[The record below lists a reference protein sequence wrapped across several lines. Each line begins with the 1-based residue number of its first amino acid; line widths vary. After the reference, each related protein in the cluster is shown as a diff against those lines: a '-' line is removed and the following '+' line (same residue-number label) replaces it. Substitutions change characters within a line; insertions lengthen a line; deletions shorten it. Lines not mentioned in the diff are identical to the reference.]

1 MRERIRRNVGLGMA
15 VILLVSSLGVPPA
28 SAGTVREGKS
38 LAEAEM
44 AVLSGPVEYNGSEQ
58 KPKVSIHLDGVPLR
72 EGVDYRLSYADNLDA
87 GTAVVMA
94 TGTGAYHGSR
104 EAKFTILPRTISAQ
118 ALQIEA
124 GCQKKYDETTEAFP
138 TVSVQVLPGDQVEVR
153 CTAVY
158 DTCFVGR
165 GKTVTV
171 SGLHFGGPDGDNY
184 RLEPSDLVLKTTG
197 QITPQLPD
205 FQKSAALAKGHSL
218 DLRTLFS
225 DAWKGEARF
234 QLTGEALG
242 CTLQGTTL
250 TAGQTLGTVKL
261 QVTMTGWDENGDGID
276 EYSGGSG
283 IDYLTVTV
291 VDKESQP
298 PGNGGGVGQPGFSL
312 QGPTAVTY
320 GQSISFQTTG
330 GAGTGKVTFWVEP
343 RGERGAATIDSN
355 GVLQGTQTGSVL
367 VYAKKDGDD
376 RYESIQADPI
386 EVTIRPAKLTIQVHN
401 KTAAVGDPVPA
412 LTQADYT
419 VSGLVGRDTLARA
432 PTLSYGAAP
441 NLSLPGVVPIQAAG
455 AVAPAGDN
463 YDPNITYVPGTLTIR
478 EVPVYPITVAAMV
491 NGAVTTDCQAAE
503 PGTTVTLTVRPA
515 EGFRLEKLTAASGGR
530 ALSLRKTA
538 EGVYTFSMPEGA
550 VTVTAQFIQETPE
563 QGPFPFTDVPETAWY
578 YDSVVYVYTHGLMNG
593 TGPTTFQPNAPTTRG
608 MVVTILYRME
618 GSPEAASWSP
628 FGDVDPNAYYAA
640 PVAWAAWNGI
650 VNGYSATTFGPQDR
664 VTREQLAAI
673 LYRYAAYKGCE
684 VSQRGD
690 LTQFVDAGQIH
701 TYAREALSWANRME
715 LIQGKGKGILDPR
728 GLAARAQVA
737 AMLQRFQE
745 KILA

>member
-1 MRERIRRNVGLGMA
+1 MSRSQRFRFIW
-15 VILLVSSLGVPPA
+15 
-28 SAGTVREGKS
+28 TVCLCG
-38 LAEAEM
+38 
-44 AVLSGPVEYNGSEQ
+44 
-58 KPKVSIHLDGVPLR
+58 
-72 EGVDYRLSYADNLDA
+72 GVDYRLSYADNLDA

-165 GKTVTV
+165 EKTVTV

-343 RGERGAATIDSN
+343 RGGRG
-355 GVLQGTQTGSVL
+355 
-367 VYAKKDGDD
+367 
-376 RYESIQADPI
+376 
-386 EVTIRPAKLTIQVHN
+386 RP
-401 KTAAVGDPVPA
+401 P
-412 LTQADYT
+412 
-419 VSGLVGRDTLARA
+419 
-432 PTLSYGAAP
+432 
-441 NLSLPGVVPIQAAG
+441 
-455 AVAPAGDN
+455 
-463 YDPNITYVPGTLTIR
+463 
-478 EVPVYPITVAAMV
+478 
-491 NGAVTTDCQAAE
+491 
-503 PGTTVTLTVRPA
+503 
-515 EGFRLEKLTAASGGR
+515 
-530 ALSLRKTA
+530 
-538 EGVYTFSMPEGA
+538 
-550 VTVTAQFIQETPE
+550 
-563 QGPFPFTDVPETAWY
+563 
-578 YDSVVYVYTHGLMNG
+578 
-593 TGPTTFQPNAPTTRG
+593 
-608 MVVTILYRME
+608 
-618 GSPEAASWSP
+618 
-628 FGDVDPNAYYAA
+628 
-640 PVAWAAWNGI
+640 
-650 VNGYSATTFGPQDR
+650 
-664 VTREQLAAI
+664 
-673 LYRYAAYKGCE
+673 
-684 VSQRGD
+684 
-690 LTQFVDAGQIH
+690 
-701 TYAREALSWANRME
+701 
-715 LIQGKGKGILDPR
+715 
-728 GLAARAQVA
+728 
-737 AMLQRFQE
+737 
-745 KILA
+745 

>member
-44 AVLSGPVEYNGSEQ
+44 DVRSGPVEYNGSEQ

-104 EAKFTILPRTISAQ
+104 EAKFTILPRTVSAQ

-124 GCQKKYDETTEAFP
+124 GCQKEYDGTTKASP

-165 GKTVTV
+165 EKTVTV

-343 RGERGAATIDSN
+343 RSGRGAATIDSN

-419 VSGLVGRDTLARA
+419 VSGLVGRD
-432 PTLSYGAAP
+432 
-441 NLSLPGVVPIQAAG
+441 
-455 AVAPAGDN
+455 
-463 YDPNITYVPGTLTIR
+463 TLTIR

>member
-44 AVLSGPVEYNGSEQ
+44 DVRSGPVEYNGSEQ

-104 EAKFTILPRTISAQ
+104 EAKFTILPRTVSAQ

-124 GCQKKYDETTEAFP
+124 GCQKEYDGTTKASP

-153 CTAVY
+153 CTAAY

-165 GKTVTV
+165 EKTVTV

-184 RLEPSDLVLKTTG
+184 RLETSDLVLKTTG

-218 DLRTLFS
+218 DLRTLFT

-276 EYSGGSG
+276 EYSGDSG

-343 RGERGAATIDSN
+343 RSGRG
-355 GVLQGTQTGSVL
+355 
-367 VYAKKDGDD
+367 
-376 RYESIQADPI
+376 
-386 EVTIRPAKLTIQVHN
+386 
-401 KTAAVGDPVPA
+401 
-412 LTQADYT
+412 
-419 VSGLVGRDTLARA
+419 
-432 PTLSYGAAP
+432 
-441 NLSLPGVVPIQAAG
+441 GVVPIQAAG

-491 NGAVTTDCQAAE
+491 NGAVATDCQAAE

-538 EGVYTFSMPEGA
+538 ERVYTFSMPEGA
-550 VTVTAQFIQETPE
+550 VTVTAQFVQETPE

-673 LYRYAAYKGCE
+673 LYRYAEYKGCE

>member
-44 AVLSGPVEYNGSEQ
+44 DVRSGPVEYNGSEQ

-104 EAKFTILPRTISAQ
+104 EAKFTILPRTVSAQ

-124 GCQKKYDETTEAFP
+124 GCQKEYDGTTKASP

-153 CTAVY
+153 CTAAY

-165 GKTVTV
+165 EKTVTV

-184 RLEPSDLVLKTTG
+184 RLETSDLVLKTTG

-218 DLRTLFS
+218 DLRTLFT

-276 EYSGGSG
+276 EYSGDSG

-343 RGERGAATIDSN
+343 RSGRGAATIDSN

-401 KTAAVGDPVPA
+401 KTAAVGDSSPDPG
-412 LTQADYT
+412 
-419 VSGLVGRDTLARA
+419 GLHGLRFG
-432 PTLSYGAAP
+432 GAGH
-441 NLSLPGVVPIQAAG
+441 PGQGPHPLLRCCPQPL
-455 AVAPAGDN
+455 PAGGG
-463 YDPNITYVPGTLTIR
+463 PH
-478 EVPVYPITVAAMV
+478 
-491 NGAVTTDCQAAE
+491 
-503 PGTTVTLTVRPA
+503 
-515 EGFRLEKLTAASGGR
+515 SGGR
-530 ALSLRKTA
+530 RSRP
-538 EGVYTFSMPEGA
+538 GG
-550 VTVTAQFIQETPE
+550 
-563 QGPFPFTDVPETAWY
+563 G
-578 YDSVVYVYTHGLMNG
+578 
-593 TGPTTFQPNAPTTRG
+593 
-608 MVVTILYRME
+608 
-618 GSPEAASWSP
+618 
-628 FGDVDPNAYYAA
+628 
-640 PVAWAAWNGI
+640 
-650 VNGYSATTFGPQDR
+650 
-664 VTREQLAAI
+664 QL
-673 LYRYAAYKGCE
+673 
-684 VSQRGD
+684 
-690 LTQFVDAGQIH
+690 
-701 TYAREALSWANRME
+701 
-715 LIQGKGKGILDPR
+715 
-728 GLAARAQVA
+728 
-737 AMLQRFQE
+737 
-745 KILA
+745 

>member
-44 AVLSGPVEYNGSEQ
+44 DVRSGPVEYNGSEQ

-104 EAKFTILPRTISAQ
+104 EAKFTILPRTVSAQ

-124 GCQKKYDETTEAFP
+124 GCQKEYDGTTKASP

-153 CTAVY
+153 CTAAY

-165 GKTVTV
+165 EKTVTV

-184 RLEPSDLVLKTTG
+184 RLETSDLVLKTTG

-218 DLRTLFS
+218 DLRTLFT

-276 EYSGGSG
+276 EYSGDSG

-298 PGNGGGVGQPGFSL
+298 PGNGGG
-312 QGPTAVTY
+312 
-320 GQSISFQTTG
+320 
-330 GAGTGKVTFWVEP
+330 
-343 RGERGAATIDSN
+343 RGAATIDSN

-419 VSGLVGRDTLARA
+419 VSGLVGRDTLAKA

-491 NGAVTTDCQAAE
+491 NGAVATDCQAAE

-538 EGVYTFSMPEGA
+538 ERVYTFSMPEGA
-550 VTVTAQFIQETPE
+550 VTVTAQFVQETPE

-673 LYRYAAYKGCE
+673 LYRYAEYKGCE

>member
-242 CTLQGTTL
+242 CTRPQLQQAFRARL
-250 TAGQTLGTVKL
+250 RRTA
-261 QVTMTGWDENGDGID
+261 MEEFSAMRI
-276 EYSGGSG
+276 EYAAQ
-283 IDYLTVTV
+283 L
-291 VDKESQP
+291 
-298 PGNGGGVGQPGFSL
+298 L
-312 QGPTAVTY
+312 A
-320 GQSISFQTTG
+320 
-330 GAGTGKVTFWVEP
+330 
-343 RGERGAATIDSN
+343 RGASPGEVAAQMGYCSGAYFSQKFRAATGHTPSAYRRIQ
-355 GVLQGTQTGSVL
+355 QGL
-367 VYAKKDGDD
+367 
-376 RYESIQADPI
+376 
-386 EVTIRPAKLTIQVHN
+386 PAKRQN
-401 KTAAVGDPVPA
+401 RQQKDKAESKT
-412 LTQADYT
+412 
-419 VSGLVGRDTLARA
+419 S
-432 PTLSYGAAP
+432 
-441 NLSLPGVVPIQAAG
+441 I
-455 AVAPAGDN
+455 
-463 YDPNITYVPGTLTIR
+463 
-478 EVPVYPITVAAMV
+478 
-491 NGAVTTDCQAAE
+491 AE
-503 PGTTVTLTVRPA
+503 
-515 EGFRLEKLTAASGGR
+515 
-530 ALSLRKTA
+530 
-538 EGVYTFSMPEGA
+538 
-550 VTVTAQFIQETPE
+550 
-563 QGPFPFTDVPETAWY
+563 
-578 YDSVVYVYTHGLMNG
+578 
-593 TGPTTFQPNAPTTRG
+593 
-608 MVVTILYRME
+608 
-618 GSPEAASWSP
+618 SP
-628 FGDVDPNAYYAA
+628 
-640 PVAWAAWNGI
+640 
-650 VNGYSATTFGPQDR
+650 Q
-664 VTREQLAAI
+664 
-673 LYRYAAYKGCE
+673 K
-684 VSQRGD
+684 
-690 LTQFVDAGQIH
+690 
-701 TYAREALSWANRME
+701 
-715 LIQGKGKGILDPR
+715 K
-728 GLAARAQVA
+728 
-737 AMLQRFQE
+737 
-745 KILA
+745 

>member
-1 MRERIRRNVGLGMA
+1 M
-15 VILLVSSLGVPPA
+15 
-28 SAGTVREGKS
+28 
-38 LAEAEM
+38 
-44 AVLSGPVEYNGSEQ
+44 
-58 KPKVSIHLDGVPLR
+58 
-72 EGVDYRLSYADNLDA
+72 
-87 GTAVVMA
+87 
-94 TGTGAYHGSR
+94 
-104 EAKFTILPRTISAQ
+104 
-118 ALQIEA
+118 
-124 GCQKKYDETTEAFP
+124 
-138 TVSVQVLPGDQVEVR
+138 
-153 CTAVY
+153 
-158 DTCFVGR
+158 
-165 GKTVTV
+165 
-171 SGLHFGGPDGDNY
+171 
-184 RLEPSDLVLKTTG
+184 
-197 QITPQLPD
+197 
-205 FQKSAALAKGHSL
+205 AKGHSL

-343 RGERGAATIDSN
+343 RGGRGAATIDSN

-419 VSGLVGRDTLARA
+419 VSGLVGRDTLAKA

-491 NGAVTTDCQAAE
+491 NGAVATDCQAAE

-538 EGVYTFSMPEGA
+538 ERVYTFSMPEGA
-550 VTVTAQFIQETPE
+550 VTVTAQFVQETPE

-673 LYRYAAYKGCE
+673 LYRYAEYKGCE

>member
-124 GCQKKYDETTEAFP
+124 GCQKEYDETTEAFP

-153 CTAVY
+153 CTAAY

-165 GKTVTV
+165 EKTVTV

-298 PGNGGGVGQPGFSL
+298 PGNGGGVG
-312 QGPTAVTY
+312 
-320 GQSISFQTTG
+320 
-330 GAGTGKVTFWVEP
+330 
-343 RGERGAATIDSN
+343 
-355 GVLQGTQTGSVL
+355 
-367 VYAKKDGDD
+367 
-376 RYESIQADPI
+376 
-386 EVTIRPAKLTIQVHN
+386 
-401 KTAAVGDPVPA
+401 
-412 LTQADYT
+412 
-419 VSGLVGRDTLARA
+419 RDTLARA

-530 ALSLRKTA
+530 ALSLQKTA

>member
-44 AVLSGPVEYNGSEQ
+44 DVRSGPVEYNGSEQ

-104 EAKFTILPRTISAQ
+104 EAKFTILPRTVSAQ

-124 GCQKKYDETTEAFP
+124 GCQKEYDGTTKASP

-153 CTAVY
+153 CTAAY

-165 GKTVTV
+165 EKTVTV

-184 RLEPSDLVLKTTG
+184 RLETSDLVLKTTG

-218 DLRTLFS
+218 DLRTLFT

-261 QVTMTGWDENGDGID
+261 QVTMTGWDEN
-276 EYSGGSG
+276 
-283 IDYLTVTV
+283 
-291 VDKESQP
+291 
-298 PGNGGGVGQPGFSL
+298 
-312 QGPTAVTY
+312 
-320 GQSISFQTTG
+320 
-330 GAGTGKVTFWVEP
+330 
-343 RGERGAATIDSN
+343 
-355 GVLQGTQTGSVL
+355 
-367 VYAKKDGDD
+367 GDD

-419 VSGLVGRDTLARA
+419 VSGLVGRDTLAKA

-491 NGAVTTDCQAAE
+491 NGAVATDCQAAE

-538 EGVYTFSMPEGA
+538 ERVYTFSMPEGA
-550 VTVTAQFIQETPE
+550 VTVTAQFVQETPE

-673 LYRYAAYKGCE
+673 LYRYAEYKGCE